1 MSEVRDLQ
9 LKVLWLSGRLYH
21 RHEIVEPH
29 QHDFAQVQLV
39 LSGQEYTDLT
49 QSNGTD
55 PLSVSVFAN
64 QLVFIP
70 PYTTHSFHFE
80 HETVVLDVKF
90 DLQADIAGLIEKN
103 ASQRIFDVEDVS
115 PFYALLNEAI
125 PAEQKR
131 FPAAALQLDVDFKQL
146 LLSTI
151 FKQQPAESSTHDLDR
166 LIDINTDFPLLKYL
180 QDHYAEP
187 IQLPELAAHFN
198 YSKNYLIRICKRE
211 TGLTPMNLLQHIR
224 LKHAQNYLE
233 YTDLSVNDIAIK
245 IGLDANYLTK
255 SFTKTIGTHPIAYRK
270 QSRQEH
276 ERNITLMN
284 TFNRQSQPQIKN
296 TIQHPMD

>member
-1 MSEVRDLQ
+1 MSEVRDQQ

-21 RHEIVEPH
+21 RHEVVEPH

-39 LSGQEYTDLT
+39 LSGQEYTDL
-49 QSNGTD
+49 QQHNQDD
-55 PLSVSVFAN
+55 PISISVFAN

-70 PYTTHSFHFE
+70 PFTTHSFHFE

-90 DLQADIAGLIEKN
+90 DLKVDVLELIN
-103 ASQRIFDVEDVS
+103 QHTQQRIFDVSDVS

-125 PAEQKR
+125 PAEQR
-131 FPAAALQLDVDFKQL
+131 QTPAAALQLDVDFKQL
-146 LLSTI
+146 LLTAI
-151 FKQQPAESSTHDLDR
+151 FKQSTAVTNTHSLDR
-166 LIDINTDFPLLKYL
+166 LIDITTDFPLLKYL
-180 QDHYAEP
+180 QEHYAKP
-187 IQLPELAAHFN
+187 IQLPELAAHFS

-211 TGLTPMNLLQHIR
+211 TGLTPMSLLQHIR

-245 IGLDANYLTK
+245 VGMDANYLTK
-255 SFTKTIGTHPIAYRK
+255 SFTKTIGIHPLAFRK
-270 QSRQEH
+270 RSRSEH
-276 ERNITLMN
+276 ERNITLMT

-296 TIQHPMD
+296 SIQHAMD